1 MYIAAINIDSVM
13 RKDKKTYPQ
22 IYLEG
27 CKYKIKKNKMVKFID
42 VELYLDASD
51 DSNSDDSRN
60 LFLAQ
65 EFFFIQ

>member
-1 MYIAAINIDSVM
+1 
-13 RKDKKTYPQ
+13 
-22 IYLEG
+22 
-27 CKYKIKKNKMVKFID
+27 MVKFID

-51 DSNSDDSRN
+51 NSNSDDSRN